1 MIAIIIL
8 LIKITITIYP
18 NSPKPLSQTIP
29 HLLHCILSNVSN
41 LI

>member
-8 LIKITITIYP
+8 LIKITIT
-18 NSPKPLSQTIP
+18 PKPLSQTIP